1 MIYDMKNATQAYNA
15 TMTTIGNEV
24 EETKDE
30 IAFQIEVA
38 IKKGLFQIRFE
49 KVLIDQVLTWLRQ
62 ENGYKVTSE
71 TVTLGGKQ
79 KVIYTVSWE
88 NGWTN
93 FDVVDDDDQ
102 NYSPIIEDSV
112 YSEQQLLA
120 MTVEEIRALA
130 TEKGY
135 TIEGETIEELTASFL
150 TAQTAASISTP
161 ADGNYLY
168 SEGQLLTMTIEE
180 IRAIATERGYT
191 IEGETLEQL
200 VSSFLAAQTAASN
213 EEG

>member
-1 MIYDMKNATQAYNA
+1 MVYDMRNATQAYNA
-15 TMTTIGNEV
+15 TMATIGNEV

-38 IKKGLFQIRFE
+38 IKKGLFQIKFE

-71 TVTLGGKQ
+71 TVALGGKQ

-88 NGWTN
+88 NGWTD
-93 FDVVDDDDQ
+93 FDVVDDNDQ

-120 MTVEEIRALA
+120 MTVEEIQALA
-130 TEKGY
+130 AEKGY

-180 IRAIATERGYT
+180 IRAIAAERGYT

-200 VSSFLAAQTAASN
+200 VSSFLTAQTAASN

>member
-79 KVIYTVSWE
+79 KVIYTVNWE
-88 NGWTN
+88 NGWTD
-93 FDVVDDDDQ
+93 FDVVDDNDQ
-102 NYSPIIEDSV
+102 NYSPIIENSV